1 MTENFL
7 KRLREAVLNY
17 DVERAVEVSKEVIE
31 AGFDPLTAIEQGL
44 GEGLTIV
51 GGKFAAGELFL
62 PELMIAAEAMK
73 KSLAI
78 LEPAL
83 AKGTS
88 RKVLGKVVIGTVEG
102 DIHDI
107 GKTIVAAML
116 TANGFEVYDVGCDTP
131 TSKFVE
137 KVEEVSADTV
147 GMSALLTT
155 TMVKMVEVINALKKA
170 GLRGKVKVIVGG
182 APVSE
187 AWAKEIGADA
197 YAEDAVAAVNVAKKL
212 LGK

>member
-83 AKGTS
+83 AKGIS

-197 YAEDAVAAVNVAKKL
+197 YAEDAVAAVNAAKKL